1 MLMSVRQ
8 RTKHTEHGTGRRRA
22 SVAMA
27 LLPSGT
33 ASLFRPFRALRRQ
46 VLLIALAP
54 VGEPFRETSGVYV
67 PGRTDELIRVADREP
82 SASLFP
88 CRAHVCFP
96 LNDLIEVAKTF

>member
-54 VGEPFRETSGVYV
+54 KNYPAITFCRRHGFRFCGYTDLTASGGDVQLWFAY
-67 PGRTDELIRVADREP
+67 
-82 SASLFP
+82 SLQG
-88 CRAHVCFP
+88 
-96 LNDLIEVAKTF
+96 